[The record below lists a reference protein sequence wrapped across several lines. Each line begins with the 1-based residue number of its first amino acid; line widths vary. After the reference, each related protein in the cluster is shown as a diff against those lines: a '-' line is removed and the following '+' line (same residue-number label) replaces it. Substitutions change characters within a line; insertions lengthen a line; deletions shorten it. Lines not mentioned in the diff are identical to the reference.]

1 VAAVAEIELPNLIPE
16 TVLTTM
22 HADSETLASPPALAL
37 PWYARG
43 DYSDLLELFCD
54 PENLPATYDAWLE
67 RAHEIERQ
75 LNDDGFGVAKV
86 RIQPLPFAVRCN
98 AENIPVDQSA
108 RLTFVNSAW
117 MEIHAQRYAVVRK

>member
-16 TVLTTM
+16 AVPATM

-43 DYSDLLELFCD
+43 DYPTLLELFSD
-54 PENLPATYDAWLE
+54 PENLPASYDAWLE
-67 RAHEIERQ
+67 RAHEIERK
-75 LNDDGFGVAKV
+75 LNDAGFGVAKV
-86 RIQPLPFAVRCN
+86 RIQPLPFAVWCN
-98 AENIPVDQSA
+98 AENSPVDQSA

-117 MEIHAQRYAVVRK
+117 LEFHAQRYTVVRK